1 MASWNSFQWVLIM
14 TTSPNMRTV
23 PVGLQIFSSEVG
35 TAYEKLM
42 AASVLA
48 IIPILIL
55 FLFTQ
60 KQFIQGVARTGI
72 K

>member
-1 MASWNSFQWVLIM
+1 
-14 TTSPNMRTV
+14 
-23 PVGLQIFSSEVG
+23 
-35 TAYEKLM
+35 M
-42 AASVLA
+42 AASVVA

-55 FLFTQ
+55 FFFTQ